1 MSEGREFEL
10 DVIARLTTIETI
22 LRRFEDIVEKTNKAY
37 ELSIS
42 NEKRL
47 DKIEDN
53 NKWAFRTS
61 VGAII
66 TGLIGIVLSL
76 ISFK

>member
-1 MSEGREFEL
+1 MSDERKFEME
-10 DVIARLTTIETI
+10 VITRRTKIETM
-22 LRRFEDIVEKTNKAY
+22 LENFKGVEEKANESY
-37 ELSIS
+37 TLSI
-42 NEKRL
+42 NNKERL

>member
-1 MSEGREFEL
+1 MSDERKFEME
-10 DVIARLTTIETI
+10 VITRLTKIETM
-22 LRRFEDIVEKTNKAY
+22 LENFKGVEEKANESY
-37 ELSIS
+37 TLSI
-42 NEKRL
+42 NNKERL